1 LRCTPDMELLLLLL
15 LSSNNPAPPTR
26 CRAGETAV
34 LVRVSA
40 HALDLCQDGRSLRSH
55 RVALGAG
62 GTGKRVQG
70 DGKTPLGLYQL
81 GAPRPSPSFGTFV
94 PVGYPTPAQHKLG
107 FTGSAVGIHGP
118 PRGGGGALS
127 TTVDWTAGCIAV
139 GTDAEI
145 ESISAWIRTRRVR
158 AVRIE

>member
-1 LRCTPDMELLLLLL
+1 MGILVLLLLT
-15 LSSNNPAPPTR
+15 SRSPPAGP
-26 CRAGETAV
+26 CRAGETGV
-34 LVRVSA
+34 LIRVSS
-40 HALDLCQDGRSLRSH
+40 HALDLCQDGRSVGSH

-70 DGKTPLGLYQL
+70 DSKTPLGLYPL
-81 GAPRPSPSFGTFV
+81 GAPRPSLSFGTFV
-94 PVGYPTPAQHKLG
+94 PVGYPTPTQQKLG

-118 PRGGGGALS
+118 PRGGGGPLS
-127 TTVDWTAGCIAV
+127 TAIDWTAGCIAV

-145 ESISAWIRTRRVR
+145 QSISAWIRTRRVR